1 MSTNT
6 DGNNKNRYFR
16 GSRRRGGYQNKPG
29 RRSFKRTLDRS
40 PRENVKRSK
49 LDIGSRLKESDIG
62 ITEYIG
68 KHLGFSAI
76 IKERYNDFHVN
87 EIDLNGQVAKLTHQ
101 DIPRNP
107 SDDESIEDLKELV
120 SPTIWNQ
127 LQTLGKE
134 NPSSVEI
141 DVTNIDKVERRTIHT
156 IAKKLANV
164 VSQTVDKGDKKF
176 LTIVPNSKNDTNGPK
191 IRKDKRIDWSRC
203 GGDYCHFL
211 LHKVNM
217 DTISVV
223 NQLAVSL
230 RLQPNNFCYAGTKD
244 RRAWTTQWI
253 SLRKVEPHNILRAG
267 KSIRGAYV
275 GNFKYA
281 KDSLKL
287 GMLSGNQFR
296 IALRNAC
303 ETDEKIEQV
312 MKSLQDNGFIN
323 YYGLQRFGSVPTI
336 PTHEIGKCLLQGKW
350 HETIELILKPRP
362 EKDNELAE
370 VRRIYA
376 ESKDARAAYAKLKRI
391 DTIEARLLKGLQIS
405 GDKNPLGILDSIPRN
420 IRLMYIHA
428 YQSFVWNHI
437 VSKRIKQFG
446 TEVVVG
452 DLVYDKRN
460 CKETINDESMDYP
473 LNDNKDIKDNTDITC
488 VEEKDIESTS
498 NEVNK
503 ENSEQDFPTVKILTE
518 EDLSNYTLADVVMPQ
533 PGWKVTYPPYAKA
546 WYDEFLAKDGLT
558 TDLRQNNKKYSLSGA
573 YRNIL
578 EIPTN
583 LSWKIMH
590 YENKHDDL
598 ILSDIDEMRK
608 HTSPQDKSSKSITFT
623 FIRNIYFKNNSNY
636 NDLFS
641 DGKNKALIIEMCL
654 KSSSYATMA
663 LREILKNDTSAE
675 TQAALSAAYD
685 VDNIKSNVITI
696 DECSSEDLEIE
707 KDHTEKNS
715 DKCQEEVNVKTN
727 ETIKINDIE
736 NISETCQ
743 IIK

>member
-1 MSTNT
+1 MQTRIRVSHWL
-6 DGNNKNRYFR
+6 
-16 GSRRRGGYQNKPG
+16 SRRNDQSTKEPEQEPLLQPAERMPPADRLNQSLIKVILKSDCFSEGGYQNKPG

-87 EIDLNGQVAKLTHQ
+87 EIDLDGQVAKLIHQ

-107 SDDESIEDLKELV
+107 CDDESIEDLKILV
-120 SPTIWNQ
+120 SPTIWDQ
-127 LQTLGKE
+127 LQALGKE

-176 LTIVPNSKNDTNGPK
+176 LTIVSNTKNDTNGPK

-303 ETDEKIEQV
+303 ETDEKIEQA
-312 MKSLQDNGFIN
+312 MKSLQNNGFIN

-350 HETIELILKPRP
+350 HEAIELILKPRP

-376 ESKDARAAYAKLKRI
+376 ESKDARAAYDKLKRI
-391 DTIEARLLKGLQIS
+391 DTIEARLLKGLQIL
-405 GDKNPLGILDSIPRN
+405 GDKNPLGVLDSIPRN

-452 DLVYDKRN
+452 DLIYDKQN
-460 CKETINDESMDYP
+460 CKETINS
-473 LNDNKDIKDNTDITC
+473 
-488 VEEKDIESTS
+488 EK
-498 NEVNK
+498 
-503 ENSEQDFPTVKILTE
+503 

-608 HTSPQDKSSKSITFT
+608 HTSPQDKP
-623 FIRNIYFKNNSNY
+623 N
-636 NDLFS
+636 
-641 DGKNKALIIEMCL
+641 GKNKALIIEMCL

-675 TQAALSAAYD
+675 TQAALSAAHD
-685 VDNIKSNVITI
+685 VDNIKSNVTTI
-696 DECSSEDLEIE
+696 DECSSKDLEIE
-707 KDHTEKNS
+707 KDTEKNF
-715 DKCQEEVNVKTN
+715 DKCQEEDVDVKTN
-727 ETIKINDIE
+727 EIMKINDIE